1 MKVDAEIVYQETI
14 KSASPDIIAMDY
26 AIGFI
31 NDGATI
37 KFSLAFPNI
46 KLLHSQDK
54 SSSS

>member
-14 KSASPDIIAMDY
+14 KPASLDIIAMDY

-46 KLLHSQDK
+46 KLLNSQDK